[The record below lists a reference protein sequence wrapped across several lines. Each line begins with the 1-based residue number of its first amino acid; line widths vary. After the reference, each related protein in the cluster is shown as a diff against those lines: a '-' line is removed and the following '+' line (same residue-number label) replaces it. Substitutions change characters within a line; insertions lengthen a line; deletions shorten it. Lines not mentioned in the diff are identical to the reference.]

1 MQDSYF
7 ETNLLKI
14 GESIVEAIIRMPLG
28 AAAVLKWL
36 FSFLGALK
44 HVLGRYFNWT
54 VLLSNFSRW
63 SLLG

>member
-36 FSFLGALK
+36 FSDVFWGHSNMFLVDTLIGLF
-44 HVLGRYFNWT
+44 Y
-54 VLLSNFSRW
+54 
-63 SLLG
+63 

>member
-36 FSFLGALK
+36 FSVFWGHSNMFLVDTLIGLF
-44 HVLGRYFNWT
+44 Y
-54 VLLSNFSRW
+54 
-63 SLLG
+63 